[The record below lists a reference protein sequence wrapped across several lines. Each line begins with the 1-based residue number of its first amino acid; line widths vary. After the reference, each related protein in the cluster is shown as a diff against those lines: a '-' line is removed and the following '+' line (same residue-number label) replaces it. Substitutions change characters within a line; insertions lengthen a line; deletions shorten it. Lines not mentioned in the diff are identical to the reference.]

1 VSQITTHVLDTTKG
15 MTAPGI
21 NVILYHHQS
30 NNWIEVANGLTNMDG
45 RIADLL
51 PNEILLEHGTYKL
64 KFETKFY
71 FDQLEL
77 PTFYPF
83 VEIVFD
89 IEKSQHYHIPLLI
102 SPFGYSTYRGS

>member
-1 VSQITTHVLDTTKG
+1 MSQITTHVLDTTKG

-21 NVILYHHQS
+21 NVILFHHLS
-30 NNWIEVANGLTNMDG
+30 NAWVEVADGLTNMDG
-45 RIADLL
+45 RISDLL
-51 PNEILLEHGTYKL
+51 PKELVLEPGTYKM

-77 PTFYPF
+77 PSFYPY
-83 VEIVFD
+83 VEIVFEIKD
-89 IEKSQHYHIPLLI
+89 NQHYHIPLLI

>member
-1 VSQITTHVLDTTKG
+1 MSQITTHVLDTTKG

-21 NVILYHHQS
+21 TVILYHHLS
-30 NNWIEVANGLTNMDG
+30 NKWIEVANGLTNMDG

-51 PNEILLEHGTYKL
+51 PNEILLEPGTYKL

-71 FDQLEL
+71 FDQLSL
-77 PTFYPF
+77 PTLYPY

-89 IEKSQHYHIPLLI
+89 IDKNKHYHIPLLI